1 MFSARNKLPDRKKK
15 FKPNVVLYKGV
26 VPTQFILGLRFTFDV
41 FFVQWRWIM
50 SHLEKKM
57 PAYHNFTTMQD
68 VIKKWNKEAKQS
80 QMSSDQYYSEMLGR
94 LERSGKHDRDI
105 KATTS
110 QILAEMQWENAERP
124 YYSIHPSLV
133 TKLCQVDFS
142 KVPASL
148 IKMPDPYDV
157 ITIRLNQQNEL
168 LTIEDGKYYLRSML
182 VWRRQKGDVLKQ
194 GRNTFNIDDDVLI
207 CWIDFGETQAEVS
220 DHAGPLY
227 TYKCFPIKEGQMI
240 QDAFNT
246 FPKAPDADLGVKV
259 PEEFTM
265 NCIKLF
271 ISVGFLAAS
280 ETSLLAFDILNRDA
294 HKWLAATK
302 DARKLM
308 IARAKKRG
316 KNGWILGTD
325 EMFSSRELAYSHI
338 RAGHPHL
345 YWHGKGKKQIKM
357 RFVAPT
363 TVRRDLKPKLEE

>member
-1 MFSARNKLPDRKKK
+1 
-15 FKPNVVLYKGV
+15 
-26 VPTQFILGLRFTFDV
+26 
-41 FFVQWRWIM
+41 
-50 SHLEKKM
+50 M
-57 PAYHNFTTMQD
+57 PAYSNFTTMQD
-68 VIKKWNKEAKQS
+68 VVKKWNKEEGMPS
-80 QMSSDQYYSEMLGR
+80 MSSDEYYNSMFGR
-94 LERSGKHDRDI
+94 LSSSGSHPLDV

-110 QILAEMQWENAERP
+110 QILAEMMWEDTERP
-124 YYSIHPSLV
+124 YYSIHPNLV

-142 KVPASL
+142 KVPSSL
-148 IKMPDPYDV
+148 IAMPEPYDV
-157 ITIRLNQQNEL
+157 VCIRLNQQNEL

-182 VWRRQKGDVLKQ
+182 VWRRHKGDRVRK
-194 GRNTFNIDDDVLI
+194 GFNKFDIDDDVLI
-207 CWIDFGETQAEVS
+207 CWIDFGETQADVAN
-220 DHAGPLY
+220 HPGPLY
-227 TYKCFPIKEGQMI
+227 TYKCFPINDGQMI
-240 QDAFNT
+240 QDAFNE
-246 FPKAPDADLGVKV
+246 FPKAPDADLGVSV

-316 KNGWILGTD
+316 KNGWMLGTD
-325 EMFSSRELAYSHI
+325 EMFSSRELNYSHI

-345 YWHGKGKKQIKM
+345 YWHGKGKKKIKM

-363 TVRRDLKPKLEE
+363 TVRKDKPVKPT